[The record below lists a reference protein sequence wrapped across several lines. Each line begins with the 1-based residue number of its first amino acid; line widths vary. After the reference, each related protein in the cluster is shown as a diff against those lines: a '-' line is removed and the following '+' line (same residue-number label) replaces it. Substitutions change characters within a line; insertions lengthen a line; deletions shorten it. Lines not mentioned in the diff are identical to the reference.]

1 MADLENNFNSNDFSL
16 ISPQGNA
23 DGTFGN
29 QRDYLRL
36 IVRNQNGDIVF
47 YPKVESD
54 GSVTNQEAIFYST
67 VPSAY
72 TYNDGSVDVPS
83 YFKIQTPGIVD
94 GVENRDI
101 TFEDGNLQFQTYVN
115 DLTQEIYVK
124 PNEILSSSRIAEG
137 NYELQ
142 FDFLNQF
149 PISPVG
155 LDIQHQESVDRF
167 IIKEIS
173 PSRKE
178 VRIKL
183 LDLNINETNTET
195 DIKNNIFNILGSP
208 YEFNHVLNIGLGR
221 HIPITNYVF
230 DKVSTGDTNQSLV
243 LKLYEP
249 LPNNVSTLQLI
260 TIEKEVLVTQTQDI
274 YYFSEVTE
282 VVYGPGLTPDTY
294 YNLPEQE
301 EFVDFQNFDQLTSS
315 LSTEV
320 INSVYTGS
328 TFDYP
333 NVNTDFNEFENHTF
347 FGSAKT
353 KLENFRKKV
362 QTIQSNL
369 SIISSSLTGST
380 AKIQSTEEATDSN
393 DLIELR
399 NTSFDKMQQEI
410 DSFTPYERFLYYDG
424 QSRTT
429 ASAPGLGENYVG
441 TYAINKDLRVLDNVV
456 KTNESRYYSK
466 YSGLPNTYRIT
477 QSATHNDTR
486 TFITLNKY
494 RVEDKPFFNYS
505 GSVYLS
511 FVAKG
516 DFGTNRAHSKLILE
530 GSVPDHRPNHTVPGN
545 TRFSDIILGKSTRAL
560 AQSTATPMTSSLY
573 KRYIFKASS
582 SHWTPSS
589 VVDFDTGNIGDFNAT
604 TTEVTPLH
612 THIKT
617 GSTPIQV
624 DGRYQ
629 HLSTVTTG
637 SGVLF
642 SGSIMPAG
650 DLFRL
655 YIAGNA
661 NGTAVSSSFISDI
674 KVTLKNPTNVQPF
687 GQLPHTSS
695 TDWTNWYNGMLDSA
709 SAFDT
714 DNIHSLENNLPT
726 YIQES
731 LEYDDVKQFLSM
743 TGEQFDLI
751 RNHIDAYTN
760 FHNRDYDKLESVPPN
775 LIPMILSNLG
785 WDSIIP
791 FSSSMASYF
800 GPYLSSVVNESDI
813 SQNTSRK
820 VLNNL
825 IYLYKS
831 KGTKNS
837 IRGLLNTYGYPP
849 DVLTMN
855 EFGGSNEPQ
864 NGVAVTSSNPTI
876 GTTTNETN
884 LRTTPG
890 NISFTTRQHKFY
902 HYNVNKKSDRNLN
915 LDWWMDNANANTIQF
930 VYKHKKP
937 TLNQTILKS
946 SGSGNETL
954 WDLRLKPSAN
964 ALSSSFEF
972 RLNNSQTGSL
982 AIATNA
988 VSMSTGF
995 LNIRGGQLWNV
1006 MLQRM
1011 SSSVSGA
1018 GTQEYR
1024 LHTALQEQD
1033 RIKTYGYITMSISGG
1048 VSTDGN
1054 HRANQNFIGSGSRHQ
1069 DSSSNLFVG
1078 NSMSGSLAEIRTWTT
1093 TLSSS
1098 KFRLHTLNKLST
1110 VGNNIDAHRN
1120 ELIYHFKLNENYST
1134 SSISSSAQTLIN
1146 IVDANPNGPSSTP
1159 TDYTFTKSSNIAT
1172 SSLLYG
1178 YDSITLN
1185 TIGLQDAGQSLQ
1197 NDNKIIVKPNRVFR
1211 SNLTPFKSSV
1221 DNLYDIQESRGKRT
1235 NSNKLEINRSPQDFV
1250 NNFILDKI
1258 QSFNLET
1265 LYGNPVDLYS
1275 ASFGE
1280 LDTFKT
1286 TFFDKHKIK
1295 VDINKFVRGSENLIN
1310 QSLVDRIKKSVPAKS
1325 TLSDTN
1331 AGAGVTIKPTV
1342 LEKSKYEY
1350 KPTTF
1355 ETNPNT
1361 ANGLINVGSL
1371 TGSAISQ
1378 SGEVIFPRSSSIDL
1392 LTEITFFTGSSVILP
1407 RSSSINIINTSY
1419 VITESSVTLPISGS
1433 ISFIEKKQA
1442 LEPVDLNLQQKK
1454 QASSGVA
1461 TLTFIQSASNDSTIT
1476 LTSFDGGVAGTT
1488 KTYLASTSSING
1500 ALSGSFVLFSTGSGT
1515 ATGAG
1520 SASVVGN
1527 LAAAITSSNG
1537 HGTKFTIVNT
1547 NTNDGVLVI
1556 SQSVTGTGGN
1566 KSIVYNDTITSSLSS
1581 TPNFTNGV
1589 DAVKQYFTLERG
1601 GFDLTDSAV
1610 LPIRTGSITM
1620 YTSSNFL
1627 TGSELTLPF
1636 SSSIAIP
1643 PSTTGSSVEFPIS
1656 GTNNFISTNNIAKF
1670 VDNHKDW
1677 GTTSNDTQF
1686 IMYSNGP
1693 GGRGASLDDN
1703 VLHIDKRY
1711 TFHLIGD
1718 VETYSGSKTNH
1729 TDFSNFRNFFNRTQL
1744 TDGIH
1749 ADATYE
1755 SFMNDANLVT
1765 NGLQTGRALGKTRF
1779 FHTASNGEITL
1790 PSNHVSKFNNPWTD
1804 RMYQGSQ
1811 NTQPGQLPVSN
1822 YEDLTT
1828 ASFYRVK
1835 ITGGENQIIVK
1846 SGKSKGL
1853 DNDDRIIY

>member
-16 ISPQGNA
+16 ISPEGNT

-72 TYNDGSVDVPS
+72 TYDDGAVDVPS

-94 GVENRDI
+94 GAENRDI

-149 PISPVG
+149 PISPEGV
-155 LDIQHQESVDRF
+155 DIQHQESVDRF

-441 TYAINKDLRVLDNVV
+441 TYAINKDLRVGDFVV

-477 QSATHNDTR
+477 QSATHNDDI

-516 DFGTNRAHSKLILE
+516 DFGTNRAYSQLILE
-530 GSVPDHRPNHTVPGN
+530 GSVADHALTEAAVPGN

-560 AQSTATPMTSSLY
+560 GQSNATPMTSSLY
-573 KRYIFKASS
+573 KRYIFEASS

-642 SGSIMPAG
+642 SGSVMPAG

-655 YIAGNA
+655 YIPGSGA

-1197 NDNKIIVKPNRVFR
+1197 NDNKIIVKPNRVLR

-1331 AGAGVTIKPTV
+1331 AGAGVTIKPTL

-1355 ETNPNT
+1355 ETNPNR

-1371 TGSAISQ
+1371 TGSVISQ
-1378 SGEVIFPRSSSIDL
+1378 TGEVIFPRSSSIDL

-1407 RSSSINIINTSY
+1407 RSSSINVTNTSYVITQSSVILPRSSSINIINTSY
-1419 VITESSVTLPISGS
+1419 VITESSVSFPKSAS
-1433 ISFIEKKQA
+1433 ISI
-1442 LEPVDLNLQQKK
+1442 
-1454 QASSGVA
+1454 
-1461 TLTFIQSASNDSTIT
+1461 
-1476 LTSFDGGVAGTT
+1476 
-1488 KTYLASTSSING
+1488 Y
-1500 ALSGSFVLFSTGSGT
+1500 TG
-1515 ATGAG
+1515 
-1520 SASVVGN
+1520 
-1527 LAAAITSSNG
+1527 
-1537 HGTKFTIVNT
+1537 
-1547 NTNDGVLVI
+1547 
-1556 SQSVTGTGGN
+1556 
-1566 KSIVYNDTITSSLSS
+1566 
-1581 TPNFTNGV
+1581 
-1589 DAVKQYFTLERG
+1589 
-1601 GFDLTDSAV
+1601 
-1610 LPIRTGSITM
+1610 
-1620 YTSSNFL
+1620 SNFL
-1627 TGSELTLPF
+1627 TGSELILPF
-1636 SSSIAIP
+1636 SSSITIP

-1656 GTNNFISTNNIAKF
+1656 GTNNFISTNNTAKF

-1755 SFMNDANLVT
+1755 SFINDANLVT

-1811 NTQPGQLPVSN
+1811 NTHPGQLPVSN